1 MKSSQLVEEM
11 ERIRTVDISDETMGS
26 KFERNAHNGRC
37 ASDKLFNLND
47 YVMLVTQAQAQAA
60 TAPIFFG

>member
-1 MKSSQLVEEM
+1 M
-11 ERIRTVDISDETMGS
+11 DISDETMGS

-47 YVMLVTQAQAQAA
+47 YVMLPVVTQAQAQAA

>member
-1 MKSSQLVEEM
+1 M
-11 ERIRTVDISDETMGS
+11 DISDETMGS

>member
-1 MKSSQLVEEM
+1 MQ
-11 ERIRTVDISDETMGS
+11 TMGS

-47 YVMLVTQAQAQAA
+47 YVMLVTHWQAQAQAA